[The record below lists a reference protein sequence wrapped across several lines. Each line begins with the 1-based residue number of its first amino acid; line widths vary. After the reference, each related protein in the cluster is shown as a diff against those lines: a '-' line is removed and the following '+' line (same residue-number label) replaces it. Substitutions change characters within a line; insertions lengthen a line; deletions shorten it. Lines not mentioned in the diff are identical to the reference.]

1 MKDRLAA
8 IASRF
13 ELQGPIDE
21 IKPLGEGFINDT
33 YIVRTE
39 GDAPDY
45 ILQRKNHVVFPDVPG
60 MMDNIKAVTEHIK
73 SKVEDPMRETL
84 TVIPAKDGKL
94 YAITG
99 SAFCRRLKEN
109 CDAFTPT

>member
-1 MKDRLAA
+1 MIDKLLT
-8 IASRF
+8 IAGQF
-13 ELQGPIDE
+13 DLKGTIAE

-33 YIVRTE
+33 YVVKTE

-45 ILQRKNHVVFPDVPG
+45 ILQRKNHLIFPDVPG

-73 SKVEDPMRETL
+73 KKVADSMRETL

-94 YAITG
+94 
-99 SAFCRRLKEN
+99 
-109 CDAFTPT
+109 